1 MQKGKDL
8 RDRFGGWSIPQEK
21 ELELDVVS
29 YCLNGKSDEVFDYIK
44 TPSTFHTNALE
55 KVFDVFLKLADKGLE
70 ITPLAVFRE
79 TGDKELARE
88 CTAYKDRKVNDRH
101 ITTICLSLLE
111 VDIARKLI
119 LKCAEVM
126 DIVYKDTTQSINM
139 VNSLTEFGDEVTT
152 SLSQLTQ
159 DSFQKT
165 KERVLKEIE
174 DRVNNPE
181 AVVVNSGITDF
192 DKAFGGFEKGT
203 VTVFGARPGAG
214 KTALMVQIAYNVAI
228 RMNKR
233 VLFFNLEMTKEELC
247 KRLLALHTMFS
258 NFEIKKGFDGD
269 KDKFNTFKNIAS
281 TLTTEN
287 IIIIDDVYDSREI
300 NQKTKRLVKS
310 HGVEL
315 MILDYM
321 QLSSLKDQ
329 GNREQEIS
337 KISRGL
343 KRLSKDAQIPVVS
356 LSQLS
361 RAVETRAGDKRP
373 QLSDIRESGA
383 IEQDADGVVFLYRP
397 EYYGIEEKDGGGS
410 TKDLLELII
419 AKSRNG
425 ITVTVDVKYQT
436 RYNKVG
442 SFSDV
447 EYILPKI
454 EGNIDSFESE
464 PKRFEQKEINF

>member
-1 MQKGKDL
+1 MQKGLDL
-8 RDRFGGWSIPQEK
+8 RRRFDGCMVPQEK
-21 ELELDVVS
+21 ELELDVIS
-29 YCLNGKSDEVFDYIK
+29 LCLNGKADDVFEYIK
-44 TPSTFHTNALE
+44 DSSTFHTTVLE
-55 KVFDVFLKLADKGLE
+55 KVFDIFLKLADKGTE

-79 TGDKELARE
+79 SGDKDLARE
-88 CTAYKDRKVNDRH
+88 CTVYKDRKVNERNLVS
-101 ITTICLSLLE
+101 ICLTLLE

-119 LKCAEVM
+119 LKCSEIMEV
-126 DIVYKDTTQSINM
+126 VYNDTTQSIGM
-139 VNSLTEFGDEVTT
+139 VSSLTEFGEDITA
-152 SLSQLTQ
+152 SLSQLKQ
-159 DSFQKT
+159 NSFQKT
-165 KERVLKEIE
+165 KESVLKEIE
-174 DRVNNPE
+174 ERVNNPE

-203 VTVFGARPGAG
+203 VTIFGARPGAG
-214 KTALMVQIAYNVAI
+214 KTALMVQLAYNVAI
-228 RMNKR
+228 RMNKK

-258 NFEIKKGFDGD
+258 NFEIKRGFDGD
-269 KDKFNTFKNIAS
+269 KEKFKTFKTLAE

-321 QLSSLKDQ
+321 QLSSLKDS

-361 RAVETRAGDKRP
+361 RAVETRGGDKRP

-397 EYYGIEEKDGGGS
+397 EYYGVEEKEGGGS

-419 AKSRNG
+419 AKARNG

-442 SFSDV
+442 SFSGVD
-447 EYILPKI
+447 YLYPTKMQGDIS
-454 EGNIDSFESE
+454 SFE
-464 PKRFEQKEINF
+464 KEVNF